1 MNKLKKYK
9 VLVACG
15 VGIVTSA
22 IVCNRIE
29 QLLEDNHVNAEI
41 IQCSV
46 TEVAARQEN
55 ADLIVS
61 TTILPITYSIPALS
75 ATAYI
80 TGIGMDQLDQTI
92 LDHLKE

>member
-1 MNKLKKYK
+1 MSKLEKYK

-22 IVCNRIE
+22 IVCNRVE
-29 QLLEDNHVNAEI
+29 KLFQDNHVNAEI
-41 IQCSV
+41 VQCSV
-46 TEVAARQEN
+46 AEVASRQEN
-55 ADLIVS
+55 ADLIIS
-61 TTILPITYSIPALS
+61 TTILPTTYSIPALS

-80 TGIGMDQLDQTI
+80 TGIGMDQLDQRI

>member
-29 QLLEDNHVNAEI
+29 KLLQDNHVNAEI
-41 IQCSV
+41 VQCSIA
-46 TEVAARQEN
+46 EVASRQEN

-61 TTILPITYSIPALS
+61 TSTLPITYSIPTLS
-75 ATAYI
+75 AAAYI

-92 LDHLKE
+92 LDHLKG

>member
-1 MNKLKKYK
+1 MNKLKKYT

-22 IVCNRIE
+22 IVCN
-29 QLLEDNHVNAEI
+29 QVGKLLQENHVNAEI
-41 IQCSV
+41 VQCSV
-46 TEVAARQEN
+46 AEVDSRQEN

-61 TTILPITYSIPALS
+61 TTILPTTYKIPALS

-80 TGIGMDQLDQTI
+80 TGVGIDQLDQKI
-92 LDHLKE
+92 LDYLKE

>member
-1 MNKLKKYK
+1 MNRLKKYK

-15 VGIVTSA
+15 VGVVTSA
-22 IVCNRIE
+22 IVYNRIE
-29 QLLEDNHVNAEI
+29 KLFQDNHVNAEI

-46 TEVAARQEN
+46 AEVASRQEN

-61 TTILPITYSIPALS
+61 TTILPTTYNIPALS

-80 TGIGMDQLDQTI
+80 TGTGMDQLDQEI
-92 LDHLKE
+92 LDYLKE